1 MKKVKIYIKP
11 GCPYCKKALLVLK
24 RHDVNPNVIDVTNNP
39 TKRKEAWQYG
49 NTVPQILFGDE
60 LIGGCDQL
68 VKLEKDGTLDKRL
81 GK

>member
-11 GCPYCKKALLVLK
+11 ACPYCKKALLVLK
-24 RHDVNPNVIDVTNNP
+24 RHDANPTVIDVTNNP
-39 TKRKEAWQYG
+39 TKRKEAGQYG
-49 NTVPQILFGDE
+49 RTVPQILFGDE

-68 VKLEKDGTLDKRL
+68 VKLEKDGTLDERL